1 MKNIKVT
8 KSPRSAS
15 SDSFDSCDLQPPAS
29 PPLKYR
35 KVLSKQ
41 LSMRETKLDKAWE
54 RRRIQI
60 LSKDRAELE
69 AAEEDKQ
76 ADGHTLSGR
85 SLTDGDLSELKG
97 SIELGFGF
105 KEEDGQILCQTLP
118 ALDLYFAVNRQFS
131 DSSKV
136 GSPISPEATS
146 SSSGSPKS
154 PIVDSWKIFSPGDKP
169 QHVKTRL
176 RHWAQVVAC
185 SVRQCS

>member
-15 SDSFDSCDLQPPAS
+15 SDSFDSCDLQPPAAS

-69 AAEEDKQ
+69 ATEENEH
-76 ADGHTLSGR
+76 ADGLTLPGR

-154 PIVDSWKIFSPGDKP
+154 PIVDSWKIFSAEMFFCHYCISNLLDDI
-169 QHVKTRL
+169 
-176 RHWAQVVAC
+176 
-185 SVRQCS
+185 